1 MENAVNQ
8 VETKD
13 VVESVAAATAD
24 GKTTLGSCPTCLSGL
39 DPTIGTGDYQE
50 ALRDAL

>member
-13 VVESVAAATAD
+13 KVETVAAAERAVILD
-24 GKTTLGSCPTCLSGL
+24 GSCPTCRSGL